1 MTLATSHFDLC
12 DDVGGRTGVIDD
24 DDLGGDLD
32 DASLCRRRPSSRS
45 ALLPFH
51 QHRHKYMPNRAIRLL
66 RAFGDHR
73 SSWSFMAIAPMF
85 FAQRLPS
92 MAAAAAATRTSI
104 PGGRAP
110 PRPTINSRWTSASAT
125 DDLLPNNREPYLFSI
140 YGTGRS
146 RL

>member
-1 MTLATSHFDLC
+1 MSSVDHPQY
-12 DDVGGRTGVIDD
+12 
-24 DDLGGDLD
+24 
-32 DASLCRRRPSSRS
+32 PSSS
-45 ALLPFH
+45 ADSQSKGGGSSSSSSRAQALMEVHKTLQMKAEQLPTPPTP
-51 QHRHKYMPNRAIRLL
+51 QMMMMLGNPQA
-66 RAFGDHR
+66 A
-73 SSWSFMAIAPMF
+73 M
-85 FAQRLPS
+85 